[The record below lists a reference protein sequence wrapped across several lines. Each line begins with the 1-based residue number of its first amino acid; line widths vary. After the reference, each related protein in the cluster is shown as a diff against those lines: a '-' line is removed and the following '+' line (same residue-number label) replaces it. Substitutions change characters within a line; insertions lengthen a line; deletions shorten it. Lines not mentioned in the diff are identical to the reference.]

1 MQVTAPR
8 TSQGS
13 LKDEIVRVAV
23 ELGTEL
29 GEDGLTMRGIASRL
43 GVSATALY
51 QHFEGKASILRAI
64 RFHGLGMLNKE
75 LVDCFDSGEPL
86 ACIEQLSKKYIHFAR
101 KNSWLYGVLFSGEA
115 FDYSALTDEEQ
126 QYVFESH
133 VKVIDALKKAKE
145 TGQLRDGVDVET
157 APLLIW
163 ASNHGLAM
171 LMLHGRIGSQPGAMH
186 VDDESAFIDRFV
198 ENSVRGL
205 MRA

>member
-1 MQVTAPR
+1 MQVTAAR

-64 RFHGLGMLNKE
+64 RFHGLGLLNQE
-75 LVDCFDSGEPL
+75 LIGCFESGDPL
-86 ACIEQLSKKYIHFAR
+86 ACIDAMSKKYIQFAR
-101 KNSWLYGVLFSGEA
+101 KNSWLYGVLFTGEA
-115 FDYSALTDEEQ
+115 FDYSVLTDEEQ
-126 QYVFESH
+126 QQVFESH
-133 VKVIDALKKAKE
+133 KKVIESLSKAKDA
-145 TGQLRDGVDVET
+145 GQLRDDVDVET

-163 ASNHGLAM
+163 AANHGLAM
-171 LMLHGRIGSQPGAMH
+171 LMLHGRIGSQPGAMN
-186 VDDESAFIDRFV
+186 VDDEATFIDRFV
-198 ENSVRGL
+198 GNSVRGL